1 MDTPNESEK
10 LVVMSIEPDEGGYDT
25 NAHVCPEGMRRW
37 RVSEGPESGTDMSGQ
52 ADGLRSQ
59 TDASDVQN
67 SAETAVAGHAGVTR
81 MHRAGPT
88 WTSQALKRV
97 RI

>member
-1 MDTPNESEK
+1 
-10 LVVMSIEPDEGGYDT
+10 MSQRSSWSCQSNQTKVATI
-25 NAHVCPEGMRRW
+25 V
-37 RVSEGPESGTDMSGQ
+37 RVSEGPGSGTDMSGQ